1 MMRDVVKRQ
10 RWWSY
15 RIVWRRWV
23 GVGLFTL
30 LFLTKDVNGV
40 L

>member
-23 GVGLFTL
+23 GVGLML
-30 LFLTKDVNGV
+30 PLTQ
-40 L
+40 